1 MQFKVGERY
10 TAEEIR
16 RHLEVGNAGGI
27 RVSLKNRLVRRVVL
41 LTVVPSAKVQH
52 ENPYHDRIEGDVLV
66 YSAGGLQGDQSLGG
80 VNKRLSEQ
88 RQTPF
93 PIYGFRLNESRRK
106 AEARRW
112 EFLGLLQFL
121 RAYPDTQ
128 IDRDGVLRRVWVF
141 ELRIC
146 AEFPEVRIADD
157 RVIMETAVSGF
168 KFDAERESRAEVVE
182 AESKTS
188 DVRGNAEA
196 VERMRAA
203 IFALDPRGFELLVQR
218 ALQETGFAD
227 VSVTRYTQD
236 SGIDVNARVSA
247 VQWPIAGL
255 HVQVQAKR
263 WLHTVGRREVAE
275 LRGSLE
281 PFAHGAVVTT
291 SFFSRAAI
299 TEANAAGRQPIV
311 LVDGYHFASMVIA
324 NGLIS
329 T

>member
-128 IDRDGVLRRVWVF
+128 IDRDGVLPDYMCRCKQSDGCTRSGDVKSRSCAGALSLSRTVPLSQQASFRERQLPRQTPQGDNPLSLWTDITS
-141 ELRIC
+141 LRWQSRMGSYLLNPTPVR
-146 AEFPEVRIADD
+146 AQFRPERLS
-157 RVIMETAVSGF
+157 VS
-168 KFDAERESRAEVVE
+168 
-182 AESKTS
+182 
-188 DVRGNAEA
+188 
-196 VERMRAA
+196 
-203 IFALDPRGFELLVQR
+203 LL
-218 ALQETGFAD
+218 APE
-227 VSVTRYTQD
+227 
-236 SGIDVNARVSA
+236 
-247 VQWPIAGL
+247 
-255 HVQVQAKR
+255 
-263 WLHTVGRREVAE
+263 
-275 LRGSLE
+275 
-281 PFAHGAVVTT
+281 
-291 SFFSRAAI
+291 
-299 TEANAAGRQPIV
+299 
-311 LVDGYHFASMVIA
+311 
-324 NGLIS
+324 
-329 T
+329 